1 MTIRPALQ
9 HMGEP
14 LNHRALFLRF
24 RGLLWIVPA
33 ATVAGALLGTLIYSL
48 IWLSFSGQRQY
59 QQTSKYYLTFGYEE
73 NGDPADY
80 YNAYTW
86 NDLIFS
92 IPSIAE
98 VIEDELPD
106 GVSMEEAQEAIEADI
121 LSDVR
126 VLTIEVTH
134 SDPTSVQQMTNAVE
148 DALIR
153 YGKNAIQFENIEF
166 LSSTEVEAV
175 IISDRTRNAVLL
187 GAVLGLLIS
196 AAWLWIHELLDDG
209 IYTPEDAV
217 RRYGIPVC
225 AALPAEGT
233 RLPEFLQAESDDALQ
248 ALAAKGAGAA
258 RLVSA
263 DTETAK
269 AAARQLQEQYKIR
282 LQAVSPTQS
291 PGPET
296 AAAGVEDS
304 AAQVSENADA
314 GIIGG
319 AQMSADT
326 ILVIPFGQANGT
338 RTEHL
343 IEHLRAQGTEIN
355 SILLFEADGRFLS
368 SYYGTGKAG
377 QQHKAAKGGT

>member
-14 LNHRALFLRF
+14 LNHRALFLRL

-33 ATVAGALLGTLIYSL
+33 ATAAGALLGALIYSL

-248 ALAAKGAGAA
+248 ALAVKGAGAA
-258 RLVSA
+258 RLVSV

-282 LQAVSPTQS
+282 LQAVSPAQS
-291 PGPET
+291 PGPGT
-296 AAAGVEDS
+296 AAAGLEDS

-319 AQMSADT
+319 TQMPADT